1 MRRIAALLAGLV
13 VLVVVA
19 PSTAATPRLTGTTGP
34 GFTITVK
41 RNGVKVKSV
50 KAGKYTLVVADKS
63 GSHNFRIK
71 GPRLNRAVT
80 TVPFT
85 GTKTVTVTL
94 RAGTYTYQCD
104 PHASGMR
111 GTFRVTR

>member
-1 MRRIAALLAGLV
+1 MKQLSTAIVALAVLAV
-13 VLVVVA
+13 AA
-19 PSTAATPRLTGTTGP
+19 PSTAATPKLNGTTGP

-63 GSHNFRIK
+63 SFHNFRIK
-71 GPRLNRAVT
+71 GPGLNRAVT
-80 TVPFT
+80 SVGFT

>member
-1 MRRIAALLAGLV
+1 LV

-34 GFTITVK
+34 GFTISVK
-41 RNGVKVKSV
+41 RNGVKVRSV
-50 KAGKYTLVVADKS
+50 KAGKYTLVVADRS

-71 GPRLNRAVT
+71 GPGLNRAVT
-80 TVPFT
+80 SVGFT

-94 RAGTYTYQCD
+94 RAGTYTFQCD
-104 PHASGMR
+104 PHASTGMK